1 MIECFQKGGG
11 VPYDAYSRFHE
22 VMAEDSAQTIVAPLL
37 DHILPLV
44 PGLADRLRNGIDVLD
59 IGCGRGEALH
69 RLASTFPRS
78 RFVGM
83 DLSREAIAH
92 ACQQADNAKLRNLH
106 FEVRDLTAFDSKAP
120 ESAFDLVTAFDAIH
134 DQARPDKVLAGV
146 RRSLKPEGV
155 FLMQDI
161 RASSTITENRDHPVG
176 VLLYTVS
183 CMHCMTTSLAQG
195 GMGLGTMWGE
205 QRALEF
211 LKAAGFA
218 RVEVRT
224 LEHDIMN
231 NYYIALA
238 ES

>member
-1 MIECFQKGGG
+1 
-11 VPYDAYSRFHE
+11 
-22 VMAEDSAQTIVAPLL
+22 MAEDSAQTIVAPLL

-176 VLLYTVS
+176 ALLYTVS